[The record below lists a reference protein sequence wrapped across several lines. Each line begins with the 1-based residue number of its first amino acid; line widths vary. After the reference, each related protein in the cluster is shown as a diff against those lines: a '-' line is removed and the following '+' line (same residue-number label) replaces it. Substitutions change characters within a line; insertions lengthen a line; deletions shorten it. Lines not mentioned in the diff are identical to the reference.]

1 MGTRL
6 RVLWDDF
13 NAMSRSG
20 FRPSRTASGKVDM
33 GNHRSLGQLSVIHN
47 VKRRECLLTMLQA
60 FNEESL
66 TPYPVKTPVP
76 AGQIVHS
83 RVAEHFINP
92 FGSDYPHSVARIP
105 QTGKLPKYILI
116 LTVKKD
122 RLEISWL
129 LRSSLTLEVP
139 EVPGW
144 VRFSRART
152 NYHCP

>member
-1 MGTRL
+1 MIEMVMGTRL

-13 NAMSRSG
+13 SAMSRSG
-20 FRPSRTASGKVDM
+20 FKPSRTASGKVDM

-47 VKRRECLLTMLQA
+47 FKRRECLLAMLQA

-76 AGQIVHS
+76 AGQMVNS

-92 FGSDYPHSVARIP
+92 FGSDYLHSVARIP
-105 QTGKLPKYILI
+105 QTGKLPKYMIYLP
-116 LTVKKD
+116 LLLN

-129 LRSSLTLEVP
+129 VRSTLQ
-139 EVPGW
+139 
-144 VRFSRART
+144 
-152 NYHCP
+152 